1 MSPATGRKRE
11 ADRVNARRTSL
22 ETAKSVREE
31 VATSV
36 MTVDLPLTGA
46 SADDDEQPRTG
57 DADHGEND
65 DDA

>member
-46 SADDDEQPRTG
+46 SADDDEQLRTG
-57 DADHGEND
+57 DADHDEND